1 MTSARIDA
9 TGEIDATT
17 APGLRTSVY
26 EAVDANPGAIVTVDL
41 SGVEFLDSTGL
52 GVLVGA
58 LKHART
64 GGGDIALTGAQP
76 HVWKVFQITGLDK
89 VFTAQAPG

>member
-1 MTSARIDA
+1 MAAARIDA
-9 TGEIDATT
+9 AGEIDATT

-26 EAVDANPGAIVTVDL
+26 EAIDANPGEVVTVDL
-41 SGVEFLDSTGL
+41 SRVEFLDSTGL

-64 GGGDIALTGAQP
+64 GGGDIALDGAP
-76 HVWKVFQITGLDK
+76 AHVWKVFQITGLDR
-89 VFTAQAPG
+89 VFTAKAPG

>member
-1 MTSARIDA
+1 MPGARIDA
-9 TGEIDATT
+9 SGEIDATT
-17 APGLRTSVY
+17 APALRGDVY
-26 EAVDANPGAIVTVDL
+26 AAIDAKPGDVITVDL
-41 SGVEFLDSTGL
+41 SKVEFLDSTGL

-64 GGGDIALTGAQP
+64 NGGDLAISGAAP

-89 VFTAQAPG
+89 VFTASAPD